1 MNILPETRKYLVG
14 GVKIVDVQTRFG
26 EFDEAPELRVAVG
39 LGPEPGH
46 RAHHPPLH
54 LHQPD
59 RQQLAVEIAANL
71 CEDFPYYALV
81 ESTY

>member
-26 EFDEAPELRVAVG
+26 EFDEAPELGVAVG
-39 LGPEPGH
+39 LCLEPGH

-54 LHQPD
+54 LQQPD
-59 RQQLAVEIAANL
+59 RHQLAIELVTNL
-71 CEDFPYYALV
+71 FENFPCLLGPG
-81 ESTY
+81 

>member
-59 RQQLAVEIAANL
+59 RQQLAVELETKVHPKIRNHR
-71 CEDFPYYALV
+71 EGSY
-81 ESTY
+81 

>member
-26 EFDEAPELRVAVG
+26 EFDEAPELGVAVG
-39 LGPEPGH
+39 LCLEPGH
-46 RAHHPPLH
+46 RAHHPPLN

-59 RQQLAVEIAANL
+59 RQQLAIE
-71 CEDFPYYALV
+71 LV
-81 ESTY
+81 TKISPDY

>member
-54 LHQPD
+54 L
-59 RQQLAVEIAANL
+59 QQTIGFTIGFHNHGEG
-71 CEDFPYYALV
+71 EY
-81 ESTY
+81 